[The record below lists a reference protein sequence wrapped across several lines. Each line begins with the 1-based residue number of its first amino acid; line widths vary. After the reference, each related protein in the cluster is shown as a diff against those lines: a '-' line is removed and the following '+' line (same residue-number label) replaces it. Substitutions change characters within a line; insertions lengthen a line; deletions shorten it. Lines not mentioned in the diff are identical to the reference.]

1 MVGSLKTIDRRIMN
15 FDPFAAPENYGEY
28 NQVKLAEVIVHA
40 PTQRTVQVI
49 RKILEHLVLAE
60 RLAAARGP
68 EITDADRR
76 AMMQQDHDAINDEVD
91 RALGVFIGSIL
102 SAEGG

>member
-1 MVGSLKTIDRRIMN
+1 MN
-15 FDPFAAPENYGEY
+15 FDPFASPDHYGEY
-28 NQVKLAEVIVHA
+28 NQVKLAEVIVHS

-49 RKILEHLVLAE
+49 RKMLEHLVLAE
-60 RLAAARGP
+60 RLVASRGP

-76 AMMQQDHDAINDEVD
+76 ALMQQDHDSIRDEVD
-91 RALGVFIGSIL
+91 RAMGEFIGSIL